1 MNRFSRTQEEF
12 PDMREDSVISIN
24 PKVMSGTP
32 VFRGT
37 RVPIQTFVDHM
48 GSDEDIRDF
57 FDGFPTVSREQAM
70 ALIDEIKER
79 LLVTT

>member
-1 MNRFSRTQEEF
+1 
-12 PDMREDSVISIN
+12 MREDSVISIN
-24 PKVMSGTP
+24 PKVMSGAP

-48 GSDEDIRDF
+48 GSDEDIKDF

-70 ALIDEIKER
+70 ELIDEIKER